1 MEWLGYIHTMSA
13 DWTGQ
18 ELDGQHMAE
27 IGYILDQCQRGYG
40 LSVCSIKGVEKIFFI
55 NSPNWKFHD
64 KISYLTTL
72 VSM

>member
-40 LSVCSIKGVEKIFFI
+40 LSVCSIKGVEKNHFLSIHLIENFMI
-55 NSPNWKFHD
+55 KFH
-64 KISYLTTL
+64 IWLL
-72 VSM
+72 L